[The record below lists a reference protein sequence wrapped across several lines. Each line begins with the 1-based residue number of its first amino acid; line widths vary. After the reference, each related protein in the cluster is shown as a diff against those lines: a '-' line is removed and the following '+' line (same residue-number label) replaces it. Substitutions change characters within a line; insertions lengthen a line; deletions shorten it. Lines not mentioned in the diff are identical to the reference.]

1 MTIFRISAYL
11 VFLSTLISGC
21 AGLQGQSQ
29 DSVSEQDSAEQTAAD
44 TPVPS
49 KPFPASTMYSLLVAE
64 VAGQRQQYNVALAN
78 YLDQARET
86 QDANVAQRA
95 TRIAQYVGADS
106 YALEAAS
113 IWVQNAP
120 YEPQAHQA
128 MAQQLMKAGD
138 FQLAFKHFE
147 SVMELA
153 GTSQFQY
160 LVMNAQRLP
169 AADKQLLLSQLEQLT
184 NKHPNEVQLW
194 MAIASLQVQLQNFDQ
209 ALIALDKAL
218 LLRDDHTP
226 ALLAKARVLHRQEQ
240 HEQALQLLEELHDD
254 DPGNKGIGVLRARI
268 LIDLK
273 RITDARAA
281 FQHLHRL
288 FPDDISIQLSLGLL
302 HFELLEYD
310 FAIANLTPLTL
321 SAQLKDEAFYYLGR
335 IAEQQEDEPRALR
348 NFNQVS
354 GGREYLPA
362 QMKIVNIL
370 INTDGLIASRN
381 HLDNQRAQH
390 PEYTTELV
398 LIEAELLIT
407 EKQYQAAHELLSNAL
422 DVEPDNIKLRY
433 SRALL
438 SEKLNDL
445 ALLESDL
452 RHVLSLKPENAEAMN
467 ALGYTLADRTE
478 RYDEARQLIES
489 AIELAPDNPAIID
502 SLGWL
507 HYRLGDLNKA
517 LELLEKAFAAFPDH
531 EVAAHLGEVLWQ
543 LQRPR
548 EAKDAWR
555 KGLEQNPES
564 EIIERTLQRF
574 DVQL

>member
-11 VFLSTLISGC
+11 VFLSTLITGC
-21 AGLQGQSQ
+21 AGLKGPQSASDPQ
-29 DSVSEQDSAEQTAAD
+29 HSSDAPPAPES
-44 TPVPS
+44 PPS

-86 QDANVAQRA
+86 QDSGIAQRA
-95 TRIAQYVGADS
+95 TRIAQYVGAEQ

-113 IWVQNAP
+113 IWVNNAP
-120 YEPQAHQA
+120 FDPQAHQA
-128 MAQQLMKAGD
+128 MAQQLMKTGD
-138 FQLAFKHFE
+138 FQLALKHLE

-153 GTSQFQY
+153 GTSQFEY
-160 LVMNAQRLP
+160 LVMNAARLP
-169 AADKQLLLSQLEQLT
+169 DADKQLLLSQLEQLT
-184 NKHPNEVQLW
+184 NKYPKETQLW
-194 MAIASLQVQLQNFDQ
+194 MAIGSLHVQLQNFDQ

-218 LLRDDHTP
+218 ELRRDHTP
-226 ALLAKARVLHRQEQ
+226 AALAKARVLHNQQRNE
-240 HEQALQLLEELHDD
+240 EALQLLEDLHDGE
-254 DPGNKGIGVLRARI
+254 PGNKGIGVLRARI

-273 RITDARAA
+273 RIADARAA
-281 FQHLHRL
+281 FQHLHQL

-321 SAQLKDEAFYYLGR
+321 TAQLKDEAFYYLGR
-335 IAEQQEDEPRALR
+335 IAEEQQDEARALR

-362 QMKIVNIL
+362 QMKVVNIL
-370 INTDGLIASRN
+370 INTDSLSASRR
-381 HLDNQRAQH
+381 HLDNQRAQR

-407 EKQYQAAHELLSNAL
+407 EKQYNAAHDLLSSAL
-422 DVEPDNIKLRY
+422 EVEPDNIKLRY

-438 SEKLNDL
+438 SEKLDDL
-445 ALLESDL
+445 ELLESDL
-452 RHVLSLKPENAEAMN
+452 RHVLSLKPQNAEAMN
-467 ALGYTLADRTE
+467 ALGYTLADRTN
-478 RYDEARQLIES
+478 RLDEARELIEQ
-489 AIELAPDNPAIID
+489 AIALAPDNPAIMD

-507 HYRLGDLNKA
+507 HYRLGDLYKA
-517 LELLEKAFAAFPDH
+517 LELLEKAFASFPDH
-531 EVAAHLGEVLWQ
+531 EVAAHLGEVLWKLERQ
-543 LQRPR
+543 D
-548 EAKDAWR
+548 EAKEAWR

-564 EIIERTLQRF
+564 EIIEGTLQRL

>member
-11 VFLSTLISGC
+11 VFLSTLITGC
-21 AGLQGQSQ
+21 AGLKGPQSASDPQ
-29 DSVSEQDSAEQTAAD
+29 HSSDVPPAPESI
-44 TPVPS
+44 PS

-86 QDANVAQRA
+86 QDSGIAQRA
-95 TRIAQYVGADS
+95 TRIAQYVGAEQ

-113 IWVQNAP
+113 IWVNNAP
-120 YEPQAHQA
+120 FDPQAHQA
-128 MAQQLMKAGD
+128 MAQQLMKTGD
-138 FQLAFKHFE
+138 FQLALKHLE

-153 GTSQFQY
+153 GTSQFEY
-160 LVMNAQRLP
+160 LVMNAARLP
-169 AADKQLLLSQLEQLT
+169 DADKQLLLSQLEKLT
-184 NKHPNEVQLW
+184 NKYPKETQLW
-194 MAIASLQVQLQNFDQ
+194 MAIGSLHVQLQNFDQ

-218 LLRDDHTP
+218 ELRRDHTP
-226 ALLAKARVLHRQEQ
+226 AALAKARVLHNQQRNE
-240 HEQALQLLEELHDD
+240 EALQLLEDLHDGE
-254 DPGNKGIGVLRARI
+254 PGNKGIGVLRARI

-273 RITDARAA
+273 RIADARAA
-281 FQHLHRL
+281 FQHLHQL

-321 SAQLKDEAFYYLGR
+321 TAQLKDEAFYYLGR
-335 IAEQQEDEPRALR
+335 IAEEQQDEARALR

-362 QMKIVNIL
+362 QMKVVNIL
-370 INTDGLIASRN
+370 INTDSLSASRR
-381 HLDNQRAQH
+381 HLDNQRALR

-407 EKQYQAAHELLSNAL
+407 EKQYNAAHDLLSSAL
-422 DVEPDNIKLRY
+422 EVEPDNIKLRY

-438 SEKLNDL
+438 SEKLDDL
-445 ALLESDL
+445 ELLESDL
-452 RHVLSLKPENAEAMN
+452 RHVLSLKPQNAEAMN
-467 ALGYTLADRTE
+467 ALGYTLADRTN
-478 RYDEARQLIES
+478 RLDEAKELIEQ
-489 AIELAPDNPAIID
+489 AIALAPDNPAIMD

-507 HYRLGDLNKA
+507 HYRLGDLYKA
-517 LELLEKAFAAFPDH
+517 LELLEKAFASFPDH
-531 EVAAHLGEVLWQ
+531 EVAAHLGEVLWKLERQ
-543 LQRPR
+543 D
-548 EAKDAWR
+548 EAKEAWR

-564 EIIERTLQRF
+564 EIIEGTLQRL

>member
-11 VFLSTLISGC
+11 VFLSTLITGC
-21 AGLQGQSQ
+21 AGLKGPQSASDPQ
-29 DSVSEQDSAEQTAAD
+29 HSSDAPPAPES
-44 TPVPS
+44 PPS

-86 QDANVAQRA
+86 QDSGIAQRA
-95 TRIAQYVGADS
+95 TRIAQYVGAEQ

-113 IWVQNAP
+113 IWVNNAP
-120 YEPQAHQA
+120 FDPQAHQA
-128 MAQQLMKAGD
+128 MAQQLMKTGD
-138 FQLAFKHFE
+138 FQLALKHLE

-153 GTSQFQY
+153 GTSQFEY
-160 LVMNAQRLP
+160 LVMNAARLP
-169 AADKQLLLSQLEQLT
+169 DADKQLLLSQLEQLT
-184 NKHPNEVQLW
+184 NKYPKETQLW
-194 MAIASLQVQLQNFDQ
+194 MAIGSLHVQLQNFDQ

-218 LLRDDHTP
+218 ELRRDHTP
-226 ALLAKARVLHRQEQ
+226 AALAKARVLHNQQRNE
-240 HEQALQLLEELHDD
+240 EALQLLEDLHDGE
-254 DPGNKGIGVLRARI
+254 PGNKGIGVLRARI

-273 RITDARAA
+273 RIADARAA
-281 FQHLHRL
+281 FQHLHQL

-321 SAQLKDEAFYYLGR
+321 TAQLKDEAFYYLGR
-335 IAEQQEDEPRALR
+335 IAEEQQDETRALR

-362 QMKIVNIL
+362 QMKVVNIL
-370 INTDGLIASRN
+370 INTDGLSASRR
-381 HLDNQRAQH
+381 HLDNQRALR

-407 EKQYQAAHELLSNAL
+407 EKQYNAAHDLLSSAL
-422 DVEPDNIKLRY
+422 EVEPDNIKLRY

-438 SEKLNDL
+438 SEKLDDL
-445 ALLESDL
+445 ELLESDL
-452 RHVLSLKPENAEAMN
+452 RHVLSLKPQNAEAMN
-467 ALGYTLADRTE
+467 ALGYTLADRTN
-478 RYDEARQLIES
+478 RLDEAKELIEQ
-489 AIELAPDNPAIID
+489 AIALAPDNPAIMD

-507 HYRLGDLNKA
+507 HYRLGDLYKA
-517 LELLEKAFAAFPDH
+517 LELLEKAFASFPDH
-531 EVAAHLGEVLWQ
+531 EVAAHLGEVLWKLERQ
-543 LQRPR
+543 D
-548 EAKDAWR
+548 EAKEAWR

-564 EIIERTLQRF
+564 EIIEGTLQRL